1 MDHTGLRIES
11 YPQLWLIW
19 VQKRKTKSTKGK
31 GTCGRVWKEPGSN
44 FQESCPS
51 GITQGVLNSCSNKLW
66 QRVSNACL
74 PGKVIG
80 DSTPRVCI
88 EYWSYR
94 YPLSGTYQ
102 HSRFA
107 GEKQAGIQRE
117 PHSKW
122 TTFLVQEMVRNF
134 PKFKF
139 PDVYLVNL
147 AIRSFSVELGQACYV
162 SSFLHNPSYLV
173 LFLPY
178 RHIF

>member
-1 MDHTGLRIES
+1 MDHTGLSIES

-19 VQKRKTKSTKGK
+19 AEKCKTKSTKGK

-74 PGKVIG
+74 PGKVIR
-80 DSTPRVCI
+80 DSTPRVFF

-107 GEKQAGIQRE
+107 REKQAGIQHE

-122 TTFLVQEMVRNF
+122 TTFLSSGNGGELPKVQVPRCVLSQPCNQVF
-134 PKFKF
+134 LSRAVPGLLCYF
-139 PDVYLVNL
+139 
-147 AIRSFSVELGQACYV
+147 FSIQPLLSCV
-162 SSFLHNPSYLV
+162 
-173 LFLPY
+173 
-178 RHIF
+178 IFTISIYF